1 MHAGAIQPNVGEK
14 LKTDYVFLRDLEH
27 ALQYVDDQQ
36 TQWLPHSGET
46 LERAAG
52 LFGAA
57 PAELWAEVEK
67 VREFV
72 AATFDGVFMSMLKKL
87 R

>member
-1 MHAGAIQPNVGEK
+1 MIDALVHAGAIQPNVGEK

-57 PAELWAEVEK
+57 L
-67 VREFV
+67 RSC
-72 AATFDGVFMSMLKKL
+72 GLKWEGA
-87 R
+87 